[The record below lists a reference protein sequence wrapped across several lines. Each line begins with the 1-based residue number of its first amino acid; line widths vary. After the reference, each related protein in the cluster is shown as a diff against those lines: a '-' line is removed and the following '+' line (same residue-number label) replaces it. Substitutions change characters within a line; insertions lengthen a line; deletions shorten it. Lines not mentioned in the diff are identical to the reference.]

1 MFRLRSKIL
10 LAFSLV
16 ILTGMILMV
25 TIINFTTRSGYES
38 FAKQNDIDICLYL
51 SGPLSE
57 YYSFQGNWDGVE
69 TLLNLPQ
76 LGMGQM
82 RGGMNRKAD
91 DNGPRFRMMVPHFIL
106 ADSMGNVLVNTGEN
120 RDEDVEVLSGKI
132 LESGVK
138 IFSGKKIIAY
148 LFAGSMIKTNLN
160 ENEQKFLNRTMII
173 IVSVSLFI
181 LFISII
187 FSYFFS
193 WRLTR
198 PVDALTSAA
207 REVKAGNY
215 NQRVSVAGKDELS
228 DLSRSFN
235 QMVDS
240 LENNDKWRK
249 QIIADSAHELRTPVS
264 LIQGNLEMILDG
276 VYQADTAHLQ
286 NIYDETLVLSRLIKE
301 LQELS
306 SAESGSMFLNM
317 EELNLN
323 TLIGNVS
330 DLFRVGEL
338 KDKINL
344 NNLIEDELP
353 LIQGDYQKL
362 KQVFSNVLANAFRH
376 TPEGGSVQVRAE
388 VKKSSVLIVIEDTG
402 PGIKEEELE
411 KIFER
416 FYRTDSSRNRVSGG
430 SGLGLSISREI
441 IKLHGGSIYAQ
452 SKNDSGASIFISL
465 PF

>member
-1 MFRLRSKIL
+1 
-10 LAFSLV
+10 
-16 ILTGMILMV
+16 MV